1 MIEPED
7 NRAGRREPVAVSRT
21 PGFLPLFAKT
31 FRAWRLPFSGL
42 AIAGLAVGAAVAFS
56 TPQHYTSHARVL
68 IDPRAVASGGD
79 AGAPVHIDN
88 GTALAIVDSQL
99 DIVRSTAV
107 LNRVVERAK
116 LDRDPDFNGE
126 GGGNALLRLLHVYTA
141 LFSSG
146 DTLSERDRAALGTLR
161 ENLSVEREAGTFVID
176 IGITARNPETSALV
190 ANAAARAFIEERE
203 RLKPDVAASARDMS
217 GTAARLVS
225 PAPVPDTPSSP
236 SRAIVIAG
244 FAAAGLALGVLLACF
259 SVIREAASGAGRG
272 AARFDDHDDLV
283 AAAIR
288 MAMTESEADPPLSAE
303 PIPRDSGE
311 FRPVHAAGED
321 EELEDLR
328 RSVREL
334 RESVELL
341 MRRRAE
347 RRQRLAQRHFSRPAE
362 NWSKSVM
369 TGRV

>member
-7 NRAGRREPVAVSRT
+7 NRAGRRAPVAVSRT
-21 PGFLPLFAKT
+21 PGFLPLFART
-31 FRAWRLPFSGL
+31 FRAWRLPVSGL
-42 AIAGLAVGAAVAFS
+42 ALAGLAVGAAVAFS

-99 DIVRSTAV
+99 DIVRSAAV
-107 LNRVVERAK
+107 LNKVVERAK
-116 LDRDPDFNGE
+116 LDRNPDFNGE
-126 GGGNALLRLLHVYTA
+126 GGGNALLRWLHVYTA

-146 DTLSERDRAALGTLR
+146 DTLPERDRAALRTLR

-176 IGITARNPETSALV
+176 IGITARDPETSALV
-190 ANAAARAFIEERE
+190 ANGTARAFIEERE
-203 RLKPDVAASARDMS
+203 RLKPDAAAS
-217 GTAARLVS
+217 AARLVS
-225 PAPVPDTPSSP
+225 PASVPDTPSSP

-244 FAAAGLALGVLLACF
+244 FAGAGLALGVLLACF
-259 SVIREAASGAGRG
+259 SAMREAASGAGRG
-272 AARFDDHDDLV
+272 TARFDDHDDLV

-288 MAMTESEADPPLSAE
+288 MAVSESEADPPLSAE

-311 FRPVHAAGED
+311 FQPVPVAGED

-334 RESVELL
+334 RESVEVL

-347 RRQRLAQRHFSRPAE
+347 RRQRFAQRHFSRPAE

>member
-7 NRAGRREPVAVSRT
+7 NRAGRRGPVAAS
-21 PGFLPLFAKT
+21 PISGFPLVFART
-31 FRAWRLPFSGL
+31 FRAWRLPVSGL
-42 AIAGLAVGAAVAFS
+42 VLAGLVVGAAVAFS
-56 TPQHYTSHARVL
+56 TPQRYTSHARVL
-68 IDPRAVASGGD
+68 IDPRAVASVGD

-99 DIVRSTAV
+99 DIVRSAAV

-126 GGGNALLRLLHVYTA
+126 GGGNALLRLLHVYVA

-146 DTLSERDRAALGTLR
+146 DTLSERDRAALRTLR

-176 IGITARNPETSALV
+176 IGVTARNPETSALV
-190 ANAAARAFIEERE
+190 ANGTAGAFIEEQE
-203 RLKPDVAASARDMS
+203 RLKPEVAVS
-217 GTAARLVS
+217 AARLVS
-225 PAPVPDTPSSP
+225 PASVPDTPSSL
-236 SRAIVIAG
+236 SRGIVIVG
-244 FAAAGLALGVLLACF
+244 FAAAGLALGVLLACL
-259 SVIREAASGAGRG
+259 SAIREAASGTARS
-272 AARFDDHDDLV
+272 AARLDDRDDLV

-288 MAMTESEADPPLSAE
+288 MAVTESEADPPQSAGRV
-303 PIPRDSGE
+303 PHDPRE
-311 FRPVHAAGED
+311 LQLMHAAGED

-334 RESVELL
+334 RESVEVLV
-341 MRRRAE
+341 RRRAE
-347 RRQRLAQRHFSRPAE
+347 RRRRLARRHFSRPAE